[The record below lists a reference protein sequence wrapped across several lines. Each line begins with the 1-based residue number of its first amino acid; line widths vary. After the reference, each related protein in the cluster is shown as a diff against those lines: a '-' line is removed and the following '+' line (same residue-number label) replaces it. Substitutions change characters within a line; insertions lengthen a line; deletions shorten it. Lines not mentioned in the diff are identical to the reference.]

1 MASTTNSNPFQE
13 PYFEPCAV
21 LVPFQHLR
29 EFYQVWIQVHLLLDA
44 VANLLVD
51 AKLETPLKL
60 SIIRQEISNYLV
72 SFAGPLID
80 AIDKRILSV
89 IVR

>member
-1 MASTTNSNPFQE
+1 MASGNNNNPFQE

-29 EFYQVWIQVHLLLDA
+29 EFYQLWIQVHLLLDA
-44 VANLLVD
+44 VSNLLVD
-51 AKLETPLKL
+51 DKLETL
-60 SIIRQEISNYLV
+60 SRLASIRQEISNYLV
-72 SFAGPLID
+72 SFAGPLVD